1 METILHLAWSRRWI
15 FAPRKTMLHL
25 REEKTR
31 GTCRLNLYSMAN
43 SANMFKSEGNLL
55 SLT

>member
-1 METILHLAWSRRWI
+1 
-15 FAPRKTMLHL
+15 MLHL
-25 REEKTR
+25 REEKTG